1 MAEEI
6 KIVAEPRT
14 VVGKKVKQLRRVG
27 LIPCVIYGLNDPINV
42 QIAER
47 VLYRT
52 LRTAGATN
60 VISIQIGDK
69 THMVLAREIQSHL
82 TRRDLIHVDFLEVDM
97 DVVVTAMVELIV
109 INSEQ
114 SKPIA
119 DGLGLLVQDLRE
131 VEIEAKPADLLDSI
145 SVDASLIQKTNDVIH
160 VSDLEVPARITI
172 VSDPELAI
180 VRFDEFREE
189 EEEDKG
195 IEELELDE
203 EEEAAGEGTKEGTAA
218 E

>member
-27 LIPCVIYGLNDPINV
+27 LVPCVIYGLNDPINV

-52 LRTAGATN
+52 LRAAGATN
-60 VISIQIGDK
+60 VINIQIGDE

-82 TRRDLIHVDFLEVDM
+82 TRKDLLHVDFLEVDM
-97 DVVVTAMVELIV
+97 DAVVTAMVELNI
-109 INSEQ
+109 INSGK
-114 SKPIA
+114 SKPVA
-119 DGLGLLVQDLRE
+119 EGLGLLVQDLRE

-145 SVDASLIQKTNDVIH
+145 SVDASLIKKTNDVIH
-160 VSDLEVPARITI
+160 VSDLEVPAGITI

-180 VRFDEFREE
+180 VRFDEFREDDTE
-189 EEEDKG
+189 KKG
-195 IEELELDE
+195 MEELGADTGEQ
-203 EEEAAGEGTKEGTAA
+203 AANEGTSA